1 MIIAGAT
8 ASRPK
13 DGSYRKAAEPPAPGE
28 AAKDNGWPARNL
40 APAIRDQSRA
50 PGTGPPL
57 RVLRW
62 LRR

>member
-1 MIIAGAT
+1 MIMAGSS

-13 DGSYRKAAEPPAPGE
+13 DGSYRKAAEPPAPEE
-28 AAKDNGWPARNL
+28 AAQRSRWPARNL
-40 APAIRDQSRA
+40 APVIRDQPRA

-57 RVLRW
+57 RVLCW